1 MADTEKTSFGTKI
14 MMGFSFV
21 VLLIGLKQC
30 ISSFAGSSDEKSN
43 DSVNINDATAVKQF
57 IQGKWSE
64 SLPSSVSS
72 ESLYFRLLI
81 EDNKV
86 SIWTRMGFDE
96 WDMNRSP
103 DEVHYVEIG
112 DVTKQ
117 VDGIPCRYLYWDEE
131 TLLTRSI
138 STLHVTDCCILF
150 HGSVRPLTSGWE

>member
-1 MADTEKTSFGTKI
+1 MAQTKKMTLGAKLMLGFLTLCLINGVYQCTKSSGEDDDQDKT
-14 MMGFSFV
+14 V
-21 VLLIGLKQC
+21 NV
-30 ISSFAGSSDEKSN
+30 N
-43 DSVNINDATAVKQF
+43 SVDDVRSF

-81 EDNKV
+81 EGNKV
-86 SIWTRMGFDE
+86 SIWTRIGFNE
-96 WDMNRSP
+96 WDMNREP
-103 DEVHYVEIG
+103 DEIHYVEIG
-112 DVTKQ
+112 EVTKQ

-150 HGSVRPLTSGWE
+150 HGSVRPLTKGWE

>member
-1 MADTEKTSFGTKI
+1 MTQTKPSVGMKI
-14 MMGFSFV
+14 MMGLSILVLV
-21 VLLIGLKQC
+21 VGFMKC
-30 ISSFAGSSDEKSN
+30 VNNFAGSDKKESDG
-43 DSVNINDATAVKQF
+43 VNINDAAAVEQF
-57 IQGKWSE
+57 IQGKWCE

-81 EDNKV
+81 EGNKI
-86 SIWTRMGFDE
+86 SIWTRIGFNE
-96 WDMNRSP
+96 WDMNRAP
-103 DEVHYVEIG
+103 DEVHYIEIG

-150 HGSVRPLTSGWE
+150 HGSVRPLTKGWE